1 MPSLALVITAI
12 VAVAG
17 VFSMPTA
24 AAGAP
29 SSPLTWAARV
39 PINPAAKEGG
49 SISCPSSSLC
59 VVVDR
64 AQLTVSTDPTAAAA
78 WHPDHLP
85 SGTNLTDLSCPSDSL
100 CVGIGAG
107 SKCFHCPSYGTASAS
122 TDPATGTSW
131 SASAKIDGSF
141 TTGLACP
148 SASLCVA
155 VDQNGGIASSTDPAA
170 GADTWSV
177 VRPRFEDEPYLAGV
191 SCPSSSRCVAVGDL
205 WALSSTKPRAGKSA
219 WKATRVKVPFPHPRL
234 ASLSAV
240 SCPSVHLCVALPES
254 HQRWIAS
261 STNPFARS
269 PRWKIA
275 HLGFTPQESA
285 ISCPSVSLC
294 AFGDYT
300 GRIVT
305 STDPTGGGAAWEIA
319 DRDPRTTIDDLS
331 CPDPTLCVA
340 VDSHANA
347 IVGTG

>member
-1 MPSLALVITAI
+1 ML
-12 VAVAG
+12 
-17 VFSMPTA
+17 
-24 AAGAP
+24 
-29 SSPLTWAARV
+29 PLPELWHGKR
-39 PINPAAKEGG
+39 
-49 SISCPSSSLC
+49 
-59 VVVDR
+59 VDR
-64 AQLTVSTDPTAAAA
+64 PGDGHKLERIRENRRELHDGPGVP
-78 WHPDHLP
+78 
-85 SGTNLTDLSCPSDSL
+85 
-100 CVGIGAG
+100 VGVPLRRGR
-107 SKCFHCPSYGTASAS
+107 PERRRR
-122 TDPATGTSW
+122 
-131 SASAKIDGSF
+131 
-141 TTGLACP
+141 
-148 SASLCVA
+148 
-155 VDQNGGIASSTDPAA
+155 DPAA

-205 WALSSTKPRAGKSA
+205 WALSSTKPGAGKSA

-261 STNPFARS
+261 STNPFAHS
-269 PRWKIA
+269 PKWKIA
-275 HLGFTPQESA
+275 HLGFAPQESA

-340 VDSHANA
+340 VDSNANA